1 MTSAAVKKTA
11 REVLGSRAR
20 FRPGQAEA
28 IDAVLERDTLA
39 VLASGTGKT
48 LIYTV
53 AANLIDGGTLVVSPT
68 IALQHDQLRA
78 LTEAG
83 QQAALLNGTMKVSE
97 RKRALADFTAGDVE
111 FLLLAPEQLA
121 NDDVLAELRRAHV
134 SLVVVD
140 EAHCISEW
148 GHDFRPDYLA
158 LGTVVRAL
166 GTPRLL
172 ALTATASPR
181 VREEVVR
188 RLRMREPAVIVR
200 DADRPNIWLGVDL
213 VGSEGAKRDELVRQ
227 VLLALHGEPDHEE
240 IDGST
245 RLQAP
250 TLPVGSGGVE
260 PGGPGIVYAATQRG
274 TEELA
279 ALLRDNGV
287 DAVHYHGGLSRADRE
302 AAQDAFMSDK
312 VEVIVATSA
321 FGMGVDKPDV
331 RFVFHTE
338 PPDSLDSY
346 YQEIGRAGRDREPA
360 RAALFYLPK
369 DLTLPR
375 FFAAGGGP
383 TVPELAGVLEAVR
396 ADGPVSRK
404 DLATS
409 TGLSTAKITAIVNEL
424 EATGAVRSGKDRRVS
439 GARSRADVPAASV
452 AQAAADRRE
461 VQREYTKTSVEMVRT
476 YAESTDCRRRIIL
489 ELLGESHPER
499 CGHCDNCDRGESVD
513 SADRPYAVGSRVE
526 HPEWGRGT
534 VQTYEEGDRVVVLFE
549 QVGYKTL
556 SLDVVAEHD
565 LLTSLEPPPAEP
577 ARRRSRWWRRDAA
590 AS

>member
-1 MTSAAVKKTA
+1 MTSAAVRKAA
-11 REVLGSRAR
+11 REAVGTDD

-28 IDAVLERDTLA
+28 IEAVLQRDTLA

-48 LIYTV
+48 LVYTV
-53 AANLIDGGTLVVSPT
+53 AAKLIDGGTLVVSPT

-78 LTEAG
+78 LEAAG
-83 QQAALLNGTMKVSE
+83 EQAALLNGTVPVTKR
-97 RKRALADFTAGDVE
+97 RKALADFAAGRIE

-121 NDDVLAELRRAHV
+121 NDDVLAELRTAHV
-134 SLVVVD
+134 SLLVVD

-148 GHDFRPDYLA
+148 GHDFRPDYLG
-158 LGTVVRAL
+158 LGSVARAL
-166 GTPRLL
+166 GSPRLL

-181 VREEVVR
+181 VREEIVR
-188 RLRMREPAVIVR
+188 RLRMRDPEIVVR

-213 VGSEGAKRDELVRQ
+213 VGSEDQKRSELLQQ

-240 IDGST
+240 IDGRT
-245 RLQAP
+245 RSDHP
-250 TLPVGSGGVE
+250 TLPTGSGGVE
-260 PGGPGIVYAATQRG
+260 PGGPGIVYTATHRG

-302 AAQDAFMSDK
+302 AAQDAFMAGK

-338 PPDSLDSY
+338 PPDSLDAY
-346 YQEIGRAGRDREPA
+346 YQEIGRAGRDRRPS

-369 DLTLPR
+369 DLSLPR
-375 FFAAGGGP
+375 YFASGGGP
-383 TVPELAGVLEAVR
+383 TVPELTGVLEAIR
-396 ADGPVSRK
+396 ADGPIGKK
-404 DLATS
+404 DLAAS
-409 TGLSTAKITAIVNEL
+409 TGLSAARVTAILNEL
-424 EATGAVRSGKDRRVS
+424 ETAGAVRCRKDRRITA
-439 GARSRADVPAASV
+439 ARAKHDVPAAHV
-452 AQAAADRRE
+452 AEAARDRRE
-461 VQREYTKTSVEMVRT
+461 VQREYAKSAVEMVRT
-476 YAESTDCRRRIIL
+476 YAESTDCRRRIVL

-513 SADRPYAVGSRVE
+513 SADRPYAVGSAVK

-534 VQTYEEGDRVVVLFE
+534 VQTYEEGDRVVVLFDTA
-549 QVGYKTL
+549 GYKTL
-556 SLDVVAEHD
+556 ALTLVETHR
-565 LLTSLEPPPAEP
+565 LLRAV
-577 ARRRSRWWRRDAA
+577 
-590 AS
+590 

>member
-1 MTSAAVKKTA
+1 
-11 REVLGSRAR
+11 
-20 FRPGQAEA
+20 
-28 IDAVLERDTLA
+28 
-39 VLASGTGKT
+39 

-83 QQAALLNGTMKVSE
+83 QRAALLNGTMKVSE

-121 NDDVLAELRRAHV
+121 NDEVLAELRTADV
-134 SLVVVD
+134 SLLVVD

-148 GHDFRPDYLA
+148 GHDFRPDYLG
-158 LGTVVRAL
+158 LGAVARAL
-166 GTPRLL
+166 GSPRVL

-181 VREEVVR
+181 VREEIAR
-188 RLRMREPAVIVR
+188 RLRMRDPAVVVR

-213 VGSEGAKRDELVRQ
+213 VGSADAKRDELVRQ

-240 IDGST
+240 IDGGT
-245 RLQAP
+245 RLDHP
-250 TLPVGSGGVE
+250 TLPTGTGTVA
-260 PGGPGIVYAATQRG
+260 PGGPGIVYAATHRG

-287 DAVHYHGGLSRADRE
+287 DAVHYHGGLTRRDRE
-302 AAQDAFMSDK
+302 AAQDAFMTGK

-338 PPDSLDSY
+338 PPDTLDAY
-346 YQEIGRAGRDREPA
+346 YQEIGRAGRDGLPA
-360 RAALFYLPK
+360 RAALFYQPK

-375 FFAAGGGP
+375 YFASGGGP
-383 TVPELAGVLEAVR
+383 SVADLAGVLEAIR
-396 ADGPVSRK
+396 SDGPVARK
-404 DLATS
+404 DLVAA
-409 TGLSTAKITAIVNEL
+409 TGLSSTRVTAIVNEL
-424 EATGAVRSGKDRRVS
+424 EAAGAVQSRKDRRIS
-439 GARSRADVPAASV
+439 AARAKRDVPAADV
-452 AQAAADRRE
+452 AKAARDRRE
-461 VQREYTKTSVEMVRT
+461 VQREYAKSAVEMVRT
-476 YAESTDCRRRIIL
+476 YAESTDCRRRIVL

-499 CGHCDNCDRGESVD
+499 CGHCDNCDRGESVE
-513 SADRPYAVGSRVE
+513 SVDRPFAVGAAVT

-534 VQTYEEGDRVVVLFE
+534 VQTYEEGDRVVVLFDTA
-549 QVGYKTL
+549 GYKTL
-556 SLDVVAEHD
+556 ALAVVSDHH
-565 LLTSLEPPPAEP
+565 LLEPVN
-577 ARRRSRWWRRDAA
+577 S
-590 AS
+590 S

>member
-1 MTSAAVKKTA
+1 VKRTA
-11 REVLGSRAR
+11 REVLGARAK

-28 IDAVLERDTLA
+28 IEAVLERDTLA

-53 AANLIDGGTLVVSPT
+53 AANLIDGGTLVISPT
-68 IALQHDQLRA
+68 IALQHDQLRT
-78 LTEAG
+78 LEEGG
-83 QQAALLNGTMKVSE
+83 QAAALLNSTIPAAQ
-97 RKRALADFTAGDVE
+97 RKQSLAAFTAGELE

-121 NDDVLAELRRAHV
+121 NDEVLAELKKARV
-134 SLVVVD
+134 SLLVVD

-148 GHDFRPDYLA
+148 GHDFRPDYLS
-158 LGTVVRAL
+158 LGSVARAL
-166 GTPRLL
+166 GRPRLL

-181 VREEVVR
+181 VREEITR
-188 RLRMREPAVIVR
+188 RLRMREPEVIVR

-213 VGSEGAKRDELVRQ
+213 VGSEQAKRVQLVRQ

-245 RLQAP
+245 RLEAP
-250 TLPVGSGGVE
+250 SLPVGSGTVR
-260 PGGPGIVYAATQRG
+260 PGGPGIVYAATHRG

-287 DAVHYHGGLSRADRE
+287 DAVHYHGGLSRIDRE
-302 AAQDAFMSDK
+302 AAQDAFMTGK

-338 PPDSLDSY
+338 PPDTLDAY

-369 DLTLPR
+369 DLSLPR
-375 FFAAGGGP
+375 FFASGGGP
-383 TVPELAGVLEAVR
+383 KVPELAGVLETIR
-396 ADGPVSRK
+396 GDGPLSRK
-404 DLATS
+404 ELSTA
-409 TGLSTAKITAIVNEL
+409 TGLSPTRVTTIVNEL
-424 EATGAVRSGKDRRVS
+424 EAAGAVRVGADRKLAGTR
-439 GARSRADVPAASV
+439 ARADVSAADI
-452 AQAAADRRE
+452 AQAAVDRRE
-461 VQREYTKTSVEMVRT
+461 VRREYTKTAVEMVRT
-476 YAESTDCRRRIIL
+476 YAETTDCRRRIIL
-489 ELLGESHPER
+489 ELLGESHPQR

-513 SADRPYAVGSRVE
+513 SGDRPFATGARVK
-526 HPEWGRGT
+526 HPEWGVGS
-534 VQTYEEGDRVVVLFE
+534 VQTYEEGDRIVVLFE

-556 SLDVVAEHD
+556 SLEVVAEHG
-565 LLTSLEPPPAEP
+565 LLTPLDPTPTAERKRRTWL
-577 ARRRSRWWRRDAA
+577 RRRTKS
-590 AS
+590 